1 VDQLKQIRGTV
12 GMVLGY
18 VGIALV
24 TIALAKFFGVSI
36 PMRGSVTDTAM
47 VGMAC
52 CLAR

>member
-12 GMVLGY
+12 GMV
-18 VGIALV
+18 LV

-36 PMRGSVTDTAM
+36 PMKGSVTDTAM